1 MQDININLTFR
12 TIDEIFKN
20 ITFLNNFSL
29 LQILLFI
36 MLICLII
43 VWALYINPIIAFL
56 IIEFEKN
63 KKIKNKKMALKQIL
77 IQKEIEEE
85 IEWQIKNEI

>member
-36 MLICLII
+36 MLICLVI

-56 IIEFEKN
+56 SIEFEKN
-63 KKIKNKKMALKQIL
+63 KNIKNKKMALKQIL